1 MSPAVRPCHDLA
13 GLLAVYEQD
22 RPVHPYGIADLLQL
36 WDRSR
41 WWRAGEVVIGL
52 LDLPGSPVPVVYA
65 IAARDPEGTLEAL
78 AHLVGRRDLP
88 DRFVITGPRGLSARL
103 AGAMSPRWSELYVK
117 QALTAPEALPPPDPE
132 VRLLTAADLPALRE
146 LHASDD
152 SAGSFFHPALLDSG
166 AYVGLEV
173 DGVLVASAGVHV
185 AERRAGVA
193 ALGNVVT
200 LPALRGRGY
209 ARRVVATLCHRLDPR
224 VTTIGL
230 NVASGNVAARRLYRG
245 LGFTELHPYEEA
257 ELVRHGTGP
266 LHDADESGSLPAAS
280 PLPEAPACSSST
292 D

>member
-1 MSPAVRPCHDLA
+1 MSPAVRPCTDRA

-41 WWRAGEVVIGL
+41 WWRADEVVIGL

-65 IAARDPEGTLEAL
+65 IAARAPEGTLEAL
-78 AHLVGRRDLP
+78 ASLVGRRALP
-88 DRFVITGPRGLSARL
+88 DRFVITGPRGLTARL
-103 AGAMSPRWSELYVK
+103 AGTLSPRWSEAYVK
-117 QALTAPEALPPPDPE
+117 QALTTPEALPAPDPA
-132 VRLLTAADLPALRE
+132 VRVLTAADLPALGR

-152 SAGSFFHPALLDSG
+152 SAGAFFHAGLLDSG

-173 DGVLVASAGVHV
+173 DGALVASAGVHV
-185 AERRAGVA
+185 LERTAGVA

-200 LPALRGRGY
+200 LPAARGRGF
-209 ARRVVATLCHRLDPR
+209 ARRVVATLCHRLDPGI
-224 VTTIGL
+224 TTIGL
-230 NVASGNVAARRLYRG
+230 NVAEGNLAAQRLYQG
-245 LGFTELHPYEEA
+245 LGFTPVHAYEEA

-266 LHDADESGSLPAAS
+266 LHDADDSGSLPVAP
-280 PLPEAPACSSST
+280 PLPEAPACSSSI